1 MTSPASNRCLGIY
14 AKLAKLGLGELRVI
28 ELITDRL
35 IQGQAV
41 YGLLDI
47 AKDPRDFNREVLEEV
62 CDSSV
67 YAAVQL
73 LKLVE

>member
-1 MTSPASNRCLGIY
+1 MTPPASNRCLSIY
-14 AKLAKLGLGELRVI
+14 AKLAKLGLDELRVI

-35 IQGQAV
+35 IQGQAA

>member
-1 MTSPASNRCLGIY
+1 MTAPVSNRCLGIY
-14 AKLAKLGLGELRVI
+14 AKLAKLGLDELQVI
-28 ELITDRL
+28 ELITDRM